1 MYVNG
6 GNSKSKIYHKT
17 AHAHNMEGAIKMT
30 EKQAKARGYRACKRC
45 W

>member
-1 MYVNG
+1 
-6 GNSKSKIYHKT
+6 
-17 AHAHNMEGAIKMT
+17 MT